1 MTVQELINK
10 LNQIED
16 KTKEVKYAELYS
28 TDSLGNHYCTYKC
41 NKVTINSDEVWIEYN

>member
-28 TDSLGNHYCTYKC
+28 TDSLENHYYTYKC
-41 NKVTINSDEVWIEYN
+41 NKVTISSDEVWLEYN